1 MAEEDPG
8 EGGLERL
15 RSGPAPYL
23 LYALVALVSF
33 PTLGL
38 ITGGRDAL
46 VLPARTAALLERLCG
61 VGQVVET
68 LEVPDGD
75 HDTVTGLA
83 TDDISAWVADRFAGD
98 APVDDC

>member
-1 MAEEDPG
+1 MEAEEDPG

-15 RSGPAPYL
+15 RSGPAPFL

-46 VLPARTAALLERLCG
+46 VFAHDLFDIPRSGVPGDWQQFGLTLWNTHVGAGNALLAQQAIG
-61 VGQVVET
+61 PFAID
-68 LEVPDGD
+68 VP
-75 HDTVTGLA
+75 L
-83 TDDISAWVADRFAGD
+83 
-98 APVDDC
+98 